1 MNIATGNL
9 SDFIGL
15 ALGFLL
21 TILIFSYF
29 LGDNP
34 FFRLAVHI
42 FIGVSAA
49 YVALITINN
58 VLIPRLILPVING
71 TQGERLLSLLLFIP
85 SVFILF
91 KATPLYK
98 AGNWSVAILVGIGA
112 AAAIGGA
119 ITGTLF
125 PQILGTI
132 NSVDPSAYA
141 ISTSRWDQ
149 AINGFI
155 IVVGTVTTLIY
166 FHFGTREQPGQV
178 NERLPIIEKISIIGK
193 VFLAITFG
201 ALYAGVYLSSL
212 AALVE
217 RITFLWE
224 FLTNIGFTL
233 FSSF

>member
-1 MNIATGNL
+1 VNIATGNL
-9 SDFIGL
+9 LDFIGL

-21 TILIFSYF
+21 TILIFSYL

-58 VLIPRLILPVING
+58 VLIPRLILPAING

-91 KATPLYK
+91 KATPLHK

-224 FLTNIGFTL
+224 FLNNIGFTL

>member
-9 SDFIGL
+9 LDLIGL

-71 TQGERLLSLLLFIP
+71 TQGERLLSLLLIIP

-91 KATPLYK
+91 KATPLHK

-141 ISTSRWDQ
+141 ITTSRWDQ

>member
-9 SDFIGL
+9 LDLIGL

-141 ISTSRWDQ
+141 ITTSRWDQ

-224 FLTNIGFTL
+224 FLNNIGFTL

>member
-1 MNIATGNL
+1 MGNL
-9 SDFIGL
+9 LDFIGF

-21 TILIFSYF
+21 TILIFSY
-29 LGDNP
+29 LIGDNP

-58 VLIPRLILPVING
+58 VLIPRLILPLFNG
-71 TQGERLLSLLLFIP
+71 SQGERLLSLLLFIP
-85 SVFILF
+85 SLFILL
-91 KATPLYK
+91 KATPLRK

-112 AAAIGGA
+112 ASAIGGA

-132 NSVDPSAYA
+132 NSVDPTAYA

-155 IVVGTVTTLIY
+155 TVVGTVTTLIY
-166 FHFGTREQPGQV
+166 FHFGTRERPGQES
-178 NERLPIIEKISIIGK
+178 ERLPIIEKISLVGK

-201 ALYAGVYLSSL
+201 TLYAGVYLSSL

-217 RITFLWE
+217 RLTFLWE
-224 FLTNIGFTL
+224 FLISFGFTL
-233 FSSF
+233 FPSY